1 MLLILASE
9 LCGET
14 FIFADSYRTVKK
26 SSAFQTQDVWAQQ
39 DLNKSVGAFGWAQ
52 YGKAYRQAYGGL
64 YVRPTK
70 WLQVGAA
77 GGVEQTRKDARLGT
91 FASASRGKFFA
102 IAIYENFGATGYWY
116 LTLTDVAVWKRV
128 SVGTHSQAFVGHG
141 PRTDIK
147 LGKIGKWTPS
157 FRLATTWDKQS
168 GTRPNVIVGL
178 RFTYFKGD

>member
-1 MLLILASE
+1 MKILLMLLILASE
-9 LCGET
+9 LCVET

-77 GGVEQTRKDARLGT
+77 GGVEQTRKDARLRT
-91 FASASRGKFFA
+91 FPSASRGKVFS
-102 IAIYENFGATGYWY
+102 ISIYENFGATGYWY
-116 LTLTDVAVWKRV
+116 IAL
-128 SVGTHSQAFVGHG
+128 
-141 PRTDIK
+141 
-147 LGKIGKWTPS
+147 
-157 FRLATTWDKQS
+157 
-168 GTRPNVIVGL
+168 
-178 RFTYFKGD
+178 